1 MTPPDL
7 PPERAPNAIEPDVGA
22 QPVNP
27 PGVDSAPMPSPSMSS
42 PPEALTNPADAVAAA
57 SDSASS
63 AGAAPPPTGE
73 STLGAPA
80 ESGGLSELQRIAIQK
95 RNRRN
100 VQIDAVGVA
109 LGNASSPFLPVFLT
123 RMGATNIQIGLLS
136 SMPGITGLILAI
148 VVGRF
153 LQTRRNIVPW
163 FSLARLLV
171 ISAYALTGLVPFV
184 VPDEH
189 VVLAVLLIWAAAPLP
204 QIMVNVGFSVVMN
217 SVAGP
222 SGRFDLMSRR
232 WSILGFT
239 TAITVAIAGQ
249 VLDRIAEPINYQ
261 VVFLA
266 LSVGGLISYY
276 FSSRIQLLDNQILPP
291 ANNGSIRARLR
302 GYLEL
307 VRHEPAFINFTLKR
321 FVYLSGIAL
330 GTPLFPLYFVR
341 ELKAPDSW
349 IGLVSTAQTAVLLV
363 GYPLWAAISR
373 RFGSRFVLL
382 ASTLVVGLYPGLIAL
397 THDQTLIIGLA
408 ALAGIFQAGMDLVF
422 FDELMKT
429 IPPQY
434 SATFVS
440 LAQSI
445 QYLSAILA
453 PLLGTYLA
461 AQTSLA
467 TALLISAGLR
477 IGGFILFSLPLRMK
491 KPN

>member
-1 MTPPDL
+1 M
-7 PPERAPNAIEPDVGA
+7 
-22 QPVNP
+22 
-27 PGVDSAPMPSPSMSS
+27 SP
-42 PPEALTNPADAVAAA
+42 PPEALAN
-57 SDSASS
+57 SAESS
-63 AGAAPPPTGE
+63 ANATDSVSPPGATPPPSEE
-73 STLGAPA
+73 STPGAPA

-109 LGNASSPFLPVFLT
+109 LGNASSPYLPVFLT
-123 RMGATNIQIGLLS
+123 RMGATNLQIGLLS
-136 SMPGITGLILAI
+136 SMPGVTGLILAI

-171 ISAYALTGLVPFV
+171 ISAYALTGLVPFI

-189 VVLAVLLIWAAAPLP
+189 IVLAVLLIWAAATLP
-204 QIMVNVGFSVVMN
+204 QIMVNVAFSVVMN

-291 ANNGSIRARLR
+291 ANNGSIRARLS
-302 GYLEL
+302 GYVEL
-307 VRHEPAFINFTLKR
+307 VRHEPAFIHFTLKR

-373 RFGSRFVLL
+373 RFGSRVVLL
-382 ASTLVVGLYPGLIAL
+382 ASTLVVGLYPGLVAL
-397 THDQTLIIGLA
+397 TQDQTHIIVFA

-453 PLLGTYLA
+453 PLLGTYIA
-461 AQTSLA
+461 VQTSLA

-477 IGGFILFSLPLRMK
+477 LVGFFLFSLPLRPK
-491 KPN
+491 KHS